1 MSLPGLDHVGVAG
14 RDLDRLAMR
23 YERLGF
29 QLTPFAQHS
38 GKLTPDGPT
47 VKFGTGNRCAML
59 KSGYLEL
66 IARVDPTAP
75 ANSLD
80 LFLKRYAGI
89 HIVAFSIEDEEL
101 ALESLQARG
110 FDIAGV
116 AYLERPVDE
125 ADPAR
130 GIAKFAR
137 LPLPADASPEGRLQL
152 IRHLTPELL
161 WREDLLDH
169 PNQVEALEAVVFCV
183 ENPDATLARLSKL
196 TGARPRAGRIQLRQ
210 GGIMVTDEAS
220 LGTIFP
226 NAIVPDLPFIA
237 GAILRTGDGAAAI
250 RDIAHDKGESA
261 IGGFAVH
268 ADHAGGASLLFR

>member
-14 RDLDRLAMR
+14 RDLDRLAKR
-23 YERLGF
+23 YEALGF

-38 GKLTPDGPT
+38 GKLTPEGPT

-59 KSGYLEL
+59 KQGYLEL
-66 IARVDPTAP
+66 IARVDPAAP

-80 LFLKRYAGI
+80 VFLKRYAGI
-89 HIVAFSIEDEEL
+89 HIVAFAVEDEEL

-110 FDIAGV
+110 FDIPGV

-125 ADPAR
+125 ADPEK

-161 WREDLLDH
+161 WRPELLEH
-169 PNQVEALEAVVFCV
+169 PNKVEALEAVVFCV
-183 ENPDATLARLSKL
+183 EDPDATLARLSKL
-196 TGARPRAGRIQLRQ
+196 TGVRPRAGRILLRH
-210 GGIMVTDEAS
+210 GGILVTDEAS
-220 LGTIFP
+220 LGTVFP

-237 GAILRTGDGAAAI
+237 GCILRTSDGADAI
-250 RDIAHDKGESA
+250 RLLAHDKGERA
-261 IGGFAVH
+261 TGGFCVA